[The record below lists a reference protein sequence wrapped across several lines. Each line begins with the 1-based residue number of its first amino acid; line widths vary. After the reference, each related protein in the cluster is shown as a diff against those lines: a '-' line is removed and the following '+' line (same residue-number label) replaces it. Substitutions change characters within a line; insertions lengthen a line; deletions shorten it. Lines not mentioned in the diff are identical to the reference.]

1 MTRTNT
7 LMLLSVLLLAG
18 CPTRRDP
25 DEVKIVGTTPAPD
38 AGTPD
43 AGKPAGKPAGTPDA
57 GTPDAGTP
65 DAGTPVAPLPTLR
78 ITSPASNTST
88 NGVVAVTVDVT
99 GGTAPATIKLIED
112 GTVLATLDSP
122 APYTFT
128 WDTKGIADG
137 THTLVAKATVAGES
151 ISSAPVTITVDRTA
165 PKVVSTTPAPGAT
178 NVVLRA
184 PIAVTFSEPI
194 LASSFTA
201 SAVTLQVGGAVV
213 PTTATLSS
221 DGMSAAIAI
230 TDLSSFALPA
240 TFSVTLAT
248 AITDLVGNALTV
260 PAAPWTWSV
269 PDWIKYA
276 PIASTTVPAV
286 AVGPNFQPVIAYT
299 RCIASG
305 STCLD
310 DLFVA
315 ESDGQ
320 AWNSLGQVPNLI
332 GPGSLDL
339 DGQGHPVV
347 AGIGNPPGSILASLL
362 LATWNG
368 SAWGSISPLGI
379 DTTYAFTASPLVRL
393 DPSGRPVVAWKD
405 AVTATAADVGVARWT
420 GTSWDK
426 SFGKFGL
433 TNVAS
438 ASLILDGSGNPIV
451 GFIVGGTGLG
461 SLSTASFR
469 AWSGTAWTSSGSI
482 LLGEPFVAID
492 QASEP
497 MMVAGATVDHYS
509 SGAWLPAI
517 SIAVPASS
525 NSGDFH
531 LATGL
536 DHKPV
541 VAWLDTT
548 ATVELGLSRWTGTQW
563 NARAGLFHAAGVV
576 ATTEP
581 PGVLV
586 DARGSAWVYWREGS
600 SVNVWMSN
608 Y

>member
-1 MTRTNT
+1 MTRTRS

-25 DEVKIVGTTPAPD
+25 GEVKIVGTTP
-38 AGTPD
+38 TPD
-43 AGKPAGKPAGTPDA
+43 AGAPDVGTPDVGTPDA
-57 GTPDAGTP
+57 GTSE
-65 DAGTPVAPLPTLR
+65 APLPMLR
-78 ITSPASNTST
+78 IASPASNTST
-88 NGVVAVTVDVT
+88 NGVVGVTVDVT
-99 GGTAPATIKLIED
+99 GGAAPATIQLLED
-112 GTVLATLDSP
+112 ATVLATLDSP

-137 THTLVAKATVAGES
+137 THTLVAQATVDGQP
-151 ISSAPVTITVDRTA
+151 ITSAPVTITVDRTA
-165 PKVVSTTPAPGAT
+165 PTVVATSPAPGAT

-184 PIAVTFSEPI
+184 PIVVTFSEPI

-201 SAVTLQVGGAVV
+201 SALTLQIGGAVV
-213 PTTATLSS
+213 PTTAMLSS
-221 DGMSAAIAI
+221 DGMSATIAI

-240 TFSVTLAT
+240 AFSVTLAT
-248 AITDLVGNALTV
+248 TITDLVGNALIV
-260 PAAPWTWSV
+260 PTAPWTWSV

-276 PIASTTVPAV
+276 PIASTTAPAI
-286 AVGPNFQPVIAYT
+286 AVGSNFQPVIAYT
-299 RCIASG
+299 RCIANSS
-305 STCLD
+305 STCVD

-315 ESDGQ
+315 ASDGQ
-320 AWNSLGQVPNLI
+320 AWNSFGQVTDLV

-339 DGQGHPVV
+339 DAQGHPVV
-347 AGIGNPPGSILASLL
+347 AGIGSSVGSILVSLR

-368 SAWGSISPLGI
+368 SSWDSSLSPLGI
-379 DTTYAFTASPLVRL
+379 DTSYAFAASPLVRL

-405 AVTATAADVGVARWT
+405 AVNATEADVGVARWT
-420 GTSWDK
+420 GTSWDR
-426 SFGKFGL
+426 SFGKLGL
-433 TNVAS
+433 TGVGS

-451 GFIVGGTGLG
+451 GFTVRGTGFV
-461 SLSTASFR
+461 SLPTASFR
-469 AWSGTAWTSSGSI
+469 AWGGTAWTSSGGI
-482 LLGEPFVAID
+482 FLGEPFVAID

-497 MMVAGATVDHYS
+497 MMVAGSTVDHYS

-517 SIAVPASS
+517 STAIPASS
-525 NSGDFH
+525 NSGGFH

-548 ATVELGLSRWTGTQW
+548 ATAEVGLARWTGTQW
-563 NARAGLFHAAGVV
+563 NARAGLFNAGGVV
-576 ATTEP
+576 ATTEA

-586 DARGSAWVYWREGS
+586 DARGSAWAYWREGS

>member
-1 MTRTNT
+1 
-7 LMLLSVLLLAG
+7 MLLSVLLLAG

-25 DEVKIVGTTPAPD
+25 DDVKIVGTTPAPD

-43 AGKPAGKPAGTPDA
+43 VGTPHAGAPDA
-57 GTPDAGTP
+57 GTSE
-65 DAGTPVAPLPTLR
+65 APLPMLR
-78 ITSPASNTST
+78 IASPASNTST
-88 NGVVAVTVDVT
+88 NGVVAITVDVT
-99 GGTAPATIKLIED
+99 GGAAPATIQLLED
-112 GTVLATLDSP
+112 ATVLTTLDSP

-137 THTLVAKATVAGES
+137 THTLVAQATVDGEP
-151 ISSAPVTITVDRTA
+151 ITSAPVTITVDRTA
-165 PKVVSTTPAPGAT
+165 PTVVATTPAPGAS

-184 PIAVTFSEPI
+184 PIVVTFSEPI
-194 LASSFTA
+194 LAASFTA
-201 SAVTLQVGGAVV
+201 SALTLQVGGAVV
-213 PTTATLSS
+213 PTTAMLSS
-221 DGMSAAIAI
+221 DGMSATIAI

-240 TFSVTLAT
+240 AFSVTLAPT
-248 AITDLVGNALTV
+248 ITDLVGNALAV
-260 PAAPWTWSV
+260 PPTPWTWSV

-276 PIASTTVPAV
+276 PIASTTAPAI
-286 AVGPNFQPVIAYT
+286 AVGPTFQPVIVYT

-305 STCLD
+305 SACVN

-339 DGQGHPVV
+339 DTLGRPIV
-347 AGIGNPPGSILASLL
+347 AGIGNPGGSIIPSLL

-368 SAWGSISPLGI
+368 SGWDDSISPLGI
-379 DTTYAFTASPLVRL
+379 DTSYAFAASPLVRL
-393 DPSGRPVVAWKD
+393 DASGRPVVAWKD
-405 AVTATAADVGVARWT
+405 AVNATEADVGVARWT
-420 GTSWDK
+420 GTSWDR

-433 TNVAS
+433 TSVGS

-451 GFIVGGTGLG
+451 GFTVLGTGFA
-461 SLSTASFR
+461 SFPTASFR
-469 AWSGTAWTSSGSI
+469 AWGGTAWTSSGGI
-482 LLGEPFVAID
+482 FLGEPFVAID

-497 MMVAGATVDHYS
+497 MMVAGSTVDHYS

-517 SIAVPASS
+517 STAIPASS
-525 NSGDFH
+525 NSGGFH

-548 ATVELGLSRWTGTQW
+548 ATAEVGLARWTGTQW
-563 NARAGLFHAAGVV
+563 NARAGLFNAGGVV
-576 ATTEP
+576 ATTEA

-586 DARGSAWVYWREGS
+586 DARGSAWTYWREGS

>member
-1 MTRTNT
+1 MTRTRT

-25 DEVKIVGTTPAPD
+25 DEIKIVGTTPAPD
-38 AGTPD
+38 AGTP
-43 AGKPAGKPAGTPDA
+43 
-57 GTPDAGTP
+57 
-65 DAGTPVAPLPTLR
+65 LPTLR
-78 ITSPASNTST
+78 IASPASNTST
-88 NGVVAVTVDVT
+88 NGIVAVAVDVT
-99 GGTAPATIKLIED
+99 GGTAPAAIQLLED
-112 GTVLATLDSP
+112 GNVLATLDSP
-122 APYTFT
+122 APYTFS

-137 THTLVAKATVAGES
+137 THTLVAKATVDGES
-151 ISSAPVTITVDRTA
+151 IASAPVTITVDRTA
-165 PKVVSTTPAPGAT
+165 PTVVATTPAPGAT

-184 PIAVTFSEPI
+184 PIVVTFSEPI

-213 PTTATLSS
+213 PTTPTLSS
-221 DGMSAAIAI
+221 DGMSATIAIA
-230 TDLSSFALPA
+230 DLSSFALPA
-240 TFSVTLAT
+240 TFSVALAT
-248 AITDLVGNALTV
+248 TITDLVGNALTV
-260 PAAPWTWSV
+260 PTAPWTWSV

-286 AVGPNFQPVIAYT
+286 AVGPSFQPVMAYT

-305 STCLD
+305 STCVD

-315 ESDGQ
+315 ASDGQ

-339 DGQGHPVV
+339 DAQGHAVV
-347 AGIGNPPGSILASLL
+347 AGIGAVGGSLPSLL

-368 SAWGSISPLGI
+368 SAWDSSISPLGI
-379 DTTYAFTASPLVRL
+379 DTTYEFTASPIVRL

-405 AVTATAADVGVARWT
+405 AVTATEADVGVARWT
-420 GTSWDK
+420 GTSWDR

-433 TNVAS
+433 TSAGS

-451 GFIVGGTGLG
+451 GFTVGGTGFL
-461 SLSTASFR
+461 SLPTASFR
-469 AWSGTAWTSSGSI
+469 AWGGTAWTSGGSI

-509 SGAWLPAI
+509 SGAWLSAI
-517 SIAVPASS
+517 SMAVPASS
-525 NSGDFH
+525 NSGGFH

-548 ATVELGLSRWTGTQW
+548 GTVEVGLARWTGTQW
-563 NARAGLFHAAGVV
+563 NARAGLFNAAGVV
-576 ATTEP
+576 ATTEA

>member
-25 DEVKIVGTTPAPD
+25 DEVKIVATTPAPD
-38 AGTPD
+38 AGTPE
-43 AGKPAGKPAGTPDA
+43 
-57 GTPDAGTP
+57 
-65 DAGTPVAPLPTLR
+65 APLPTLR

-88 NGVVAVTVDVT
+88 NGIVAVTVEVT
-99 GGTAPATIKLIED
+99 GGTAPATIQLFED

-137 THTLVAKATVAGES
+137 THTLVAKASVDHES
-151 ISSAPVTITVDRTA
+151 ITSVPVTITVDRTA
-165 PKVVSTTPAPGAT
+165 PTVVATTPAPGAT
-178 NVVLRA
+178 DVVLRA

-221 DGMSAAIAI
+221 DGMSAAIGI

-248 AITDLVGNALTV
+248 TITDLVGNALTV
-260 PAAPWTWSV
+260 PTVAWTWGV

-286 AVGPNFQPVIAYT
+286 AVGSNFQPVIAYT
-299 RCIASG
+299 RCIANSS

-320 AWNSLGQVPNLI
+320 AWNSLGQVANLI

-339 DGQGHPVV
+339 DAQGHPVV
-347 AGIGNPPGSILASLL
+347 AGIGTPAGSLPSVLLAS
-362 LATWNG
+362 WNG
-368 SAWGSISPLGI
+368 SAWDSSMSPLGI
-379 DTTYAFTASPLVRL
+379 DITYAFTASPIVRL

-405 AVTATAADVGVARWT
+405 AVTATEADVGVARWT
-420 GTSWDK
+420 GTFWDK
-426 SFGKFGL
+426 SFGKLGL
-433 TNVAS
+433 TNVS
-438 ASLILDGSGNPIV
+438 SHSLILDGSGNPIV
-451 GFIVGGTGLG
+451 GLCEGVSSIGTVAKAAFGAWNGNSWTFSGSNNSEVPFVVLDGGFEPAMVVGG
-461 SLSTASFR
+461 
-469 AWSGTAWTSSGSI
+469 
-482 LLGEPFVAID
+482 
-492 QASEP
+492 
-497 MMVAGATVDHYS
+497 TVDHYS
-509 SGAWLPAI
+509 NGSWLPIVSGTTPIDNSAE
-517 SIAVPASS
+517 VP
-525 NSGDFH
+525 H
-531 LATGL
+531 LAMTS
-536 DHKPV
+536 DHQPV
-541 VAWLDTT
+541 VAWIE
-548 ATVELGLSRWTGTQW
+548 AGRPGKIGLARWTGTQW
-563 NARAGLFHAAGVV
+563 TARAGLFNAGGVV
-576 ATTEP
+576 TLDAMGAPAEP
-581 PGVLV
+581 PGLVV
-586 DARGSAWVYWREGS
+586 DARGNAWVYWREGS
-600 SVNVWMSN
+600 SVNLWMSN